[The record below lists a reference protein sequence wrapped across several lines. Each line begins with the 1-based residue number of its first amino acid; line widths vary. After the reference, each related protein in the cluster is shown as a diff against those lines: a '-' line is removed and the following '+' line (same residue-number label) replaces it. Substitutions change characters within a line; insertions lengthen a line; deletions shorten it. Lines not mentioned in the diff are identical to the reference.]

1 MIFRTHKLFFLYYV
15 INKKHPD
22 SPTKIWPKNFDRQLT
37 EKDIQ
42 MANMFSIIKNQ
53 IN

>member
-1 MIFRTHKLFFLYYV
+1 MIFLYYV

-22 SPTKIWPKNFDRQLT
+22 SPTKIWPKNFDWQLT

-53 IN
+53 IYVD